1 MTPTKNLE
9 RHNSTLGRSGTEKRF
24 NRRIDPRL
32 VYKKDA
38 AFYCSMGVESFSANC
53 PVAPIRIGPGMR
65 GLRYDLDDLD
75 GWIDSVKRSSMSSKP
90 NTNWLDRVG
99 NDEGAD

>member
-1 MTPTKNLE
+1 LNIRPQVRVAALTDLGPRSTKPD
-9 RHNSTLGRSGTEKRF
+9 RRRSTMPDHDHSPGS
-24 NRRIDPRL
+24 NRR
-32 VYKKDA
+32 DA
-38 AFYCSMGVESFSANC
+38 GT
-53 PVAPIRIGPGMR
+53 R

-75 GWIDSVKRSSMSSKP
+75 GWIDSMKQSVRP